1 MRDHSTDTDALIPP
15 LSAPVAAPHSTIAG
29 FDAAEDVLLIEV
41 PPGVD
46 AAITGQR
53 VTPAGLWVT
62 FSTGEAVLLE
72 GQGAMIPEDAVTFVE
87 AEPDEAAGIMADPL
101 SDTHAS
107 AHDSTGN
114 TTVEHFD
121 PATDCIVVT
130 ADQPERLSIATQHMT
145 VHGVVVTLST
155 GATITLTGVT
165 APVDDKAV
173 VFVPTDAKLP

>member
-15 LSAPVAAPHSTIAG
+15 IGAPVAKVQNTITG

-46 AAITGQR
+46 ATVTGQR
-53 VTPAGLWVT
+53 VTPAGLWLT

-72 GQGAMIPEDAVTFVE
+72 GLDAMIPEDVVTFVE
-87 AEPDEAAGIMADPL
+87 TEPDEAAGIMAEPL
-101 SDTHAS
+101 TDTPA
-107 AHDSTGN
+107 AAQDSTGN
-114 TTVEHFD
+114 TTVDHFD
-121 PATDCIVVT
+121 LATDCIVVT

-145 VHGVVVTLST
+145 DHGVVITLST

-173 VFVPTDAKLP
+173 VFLPSNLPLP